1 MLVAILLIVV
11 GLHVT
16 GPSQYFLIA
25 GGALLVLMVV
35 LTDGP
40 LSAWELMG
48 RGTHRRAD
56 WIAIVA
62 LAAMPA
68 IPGRTLLSAILLE
81 ASAVGL
87 WRLTTWT
94 RFEPRPSW
102 RQRRAPVAAN
112 ATSVPEAPVQEAV
125 SRPSIPSTP
134 SAPSAPSTPS
144 ARSVPTVSTAPSSGS
159 APAPSKPAASATPT
173 GLAPDVD
180 LALRRTVRKAGI
192 AAGVIRRRRMRS

>member
-56 WIAIVA
+56 WVAIVA
-62 LAAMPA
+62 LAVMPA

-87 WRLTTWT
+87 CRLTTWT

-112 ATSVPEAPVQEAV
+112 AASVPEAPVREAV

-134 SAPSAPSTPS
+134 SARSVPSVSSAPSS
-144 ARSVPTVSTAPSSGS
+144 ASAPTHSK
-159 APAPSKPAASATPT
+159 PAPSEPASSATPT
-173 GLAPDVD
+173 GLAPEVD
-180 LALRRTVRKAGI
+180 LALRRTARKAGI